1 MISHVSPLPRGPI
14 HKISK
19 GDASKFRC
27 GYVLSRA
34 RCQTRVTDFL
44 DATHNQRGGRLSSVA
59 SRSLVYGTAWIRAR
73 AFGRGCSFRNLPPGA
88 HSRSQEPTIPMRTT
102 LGFQRRLARKE
113 TTAAATDNSP
123 PGYVALLE
131 DATHTIGV
139 KRSMAFEYVSE
150 DDNAPTRDRRIEE
163 VERAEARE
171 QQVATWHRNSDQ
183 SYSSLSPQMKPCIES
198 GTDKVLTFLQS
209 ARENNIPVRSGKWS
223 CEEDQYLRVL
233 VTLFCDG
240 VLEDVEQ
247 KTSMR
252 AWLSKMLN
260 CCPMRIS
267 KKQMHGEKFTG
278 KAKFQRSSERIKY
291 MTQTEYDQSCIDVI
305 RLRTNFINYW
315 AKEEFNRTPSRRCIL
330 SFEDW
335 QKKISAIVPEAKVAK
350 NPRLAE
356 FNRNNLQQSV
366 VTPGNDRNG
375 SRRKRHRTTGKT
387 NVTVELRS
395 STRVRHQSR
404 KFCSYETQTCEIVH
418 EDECSPMTIEELSLS
433 QPSQQLEPSSEDS
446 VSTVEERMIVSMETE
461 SEMCATQMLQSTFLP
476 STPSL
481 HHVSMNM
488 DFMNTMDQYQIEDL
502 LIPRKSD
509 DIFLDFGTPSLWSL
523 DDAKNAYPGHCE
535 WNDDDLFD
543 DLAMLYEPEIL
554 AMSNFA
560 QDTHTISHQGC
571 ANPEILDATTMF
583 CGYAPM
589 I

>member
-1 MISHVSPLPRGPI
+1 
-14 HKISK
+14 
-19 GDASKFRC
+19 
-27 GYVLSRA
+27 
-34 RCQTRVTDFL
+34 
-44 DATHNQRGGRLSSVA
+44 
-59 SRSLVYGTAWIRAR
+59 
-73 AFGRGCSFRNLPPGA
+73 
-88 HSRSQEPTIPMRTT
+88 MRTSV
-102 LGFQRRLARKE
+102 GFQRRLARRE
-113 TTAAATDNSP
+113 TVTAIHNSP

-131 DATHTIGV
+131 DATHCVGV
-139 KRSMAFEYVSE
+139 KRSMAFEYDTSEFKRDQHFEQDDESE
-150 DDNAPTRDRRIEE
+150 D
-163 VERAEARE
+163 RE
-171 QQVATWHRNSDQ
+171 QQVATWHRSSDQ
-183 SYSSLSPQMKPCIES
+183 AYSIFSPQIKPCIES

-240 VLEDVEQ
+240 VLDDVEQ

-291 MTQTEYDQSCIDVI
+291 MTQAEYDQSCHEVI

-315 AKEEFNRTPSRRCIL
+315 AKEEFNRSPSRRCVL

-335 QKKISAIVPEAKVAK
+335 QKKISEIVPEAKVAK

-356 FNRNNLQQSV
+356 FNRNNLQLS
-366 VTPGNDRNG
+366 TATSRSDRNE
-375 SRRKRHRTTGKT
+375 SRRKRHRTASKT
-387 NVTVELRS
+387 NTTVELRS

-404 KFCSYETQTCEIVH
+404 KFCSYETRDILQEA
-418 EDECSPMTIEELSLS
+418 DCSPMRIQGHSLS
-433 QPSQQLEPSSEDS
+433 QSSQLLETSSEDIMS
-446 VSTVEERMIVSMETE
+446 AMSTVEEHVVVSMEPE
-461 SEMCATQMLQSTFLP
+461 SDMCSAQMLHPTIVQGTARFHQVA
-476 STPSL
+476 TDMEFMYSL
-481 HHVSMNM
+481 
-488 DFMNTMDQYQIEDL
+488 DQYQIEDL

-509 DIFLDFGTPSLWSL
+509 DIFLDFGPPSLWSL
-523 DDAKNAYPGHCE
+523 DDAKKAYPGNCE

-554 AMSNFA
+554 AMKTIA
-560 QDTHTISHQGC
+560 QDTHSIRHQAC
-571 ANPEILDATTMF
+571 ANPEILDAATMF

>member
-1 MISHVSPLPRGPI
+1 MS
-14 HKISK
+14 
-19 GDASKFRC
+19 
-27 GYVLSRA
+27 
-34 RCQTRVTDFL
+34 
-44 DATHNQRGGRLSSVA
+44 
-59 SRSLVYGTAWIRAR
+59 
-73 AFGRGCSFRNLPPGA
+73 
-88 HSRSQEPTIPMRTT
+88 TT
-102 LGFQRRLARKE
+102 MGFQRRLARKE
-113 TTAAATDNSP
+113 TTATAADNSP

-131 DATHTIGV
+131 DATRTIGV
-139 KRSMAFEYVSE
+139 KRSMSFEYVTE
-150 DDNAPTRDRRIEE
+150 DDNTPTRDHRRIEE
-163 VERAEARE
+163 VGRAEVRE
-171 QQVATWHRNSDQ
+171 QQVATWQRNSDQ
-183 SYSSLSPQMKPCIES
+183 SYSSLSPQMKSCIES

-233 VTLFCDG
+233 VMLFCDG

-291 MTQTEYDQSCIDVI
+291 MTQAEYDQACIDVI

-315 AKEEFNRTPSRRCIL
+315 AKEEFNRSPSRRCIL

-356 FNRNNLQQSV
+356 FNRNNLQKSV
-366 VTPGNDRNG
+366 VTLSDRND
-375 SRRKRHRTTGKT
+375 SRRKRHRTTSKP

-395 STRVRHQSR
+395 STRTRHQSR
-404 KFCSYETQTCEIVH
+404 KFCSYESQTCEIVQ
-418 EDECSPMTIEELSLS
+418 EANCSPMTTQELPLS
-433 QPSQQLEPSSEDS
+433 QPSQHFEA
-446 VSTVEERMIVSMETE
+446 STQESTSTIEQRIIVNMKTE
-461 SEMCATQMLQSTFLP
+461 SEMCATQMMQSSIVP
-476 STPSL
+476 NTPHL
-481 HHVSMNM
+481 HHVSMDM
-488 DFMNTMDQYQIEDL
+488 DFMNAMDHYQIEDL
-502 LIPRKSD
+502 LIPRKLE

-554 AMSNFA
+554 AMSTFA
-560 QDTHTISHQGC
+560 QDAQTIRHQGC